1 MNDENIYWLF
11 SSSAQAIA
19 TFVAFLLAGYTLVHT
34 MMESLQQ
41 SDDTLQEIHAALIR
55 QYYRQI
61 RALAFI
67 TGAAI
72 LGSLAMLYL
81 NGFVWPYKAVIVT
94 LAAAL
99 DIVAIGW
106 GIAFVISII
115 DPDKYTNAAR
125 RLIEEE
131 TQAMDPAGPREDA
144 EDFFALFER
153 LEAAMR
159 RTLEQAG
166 LPVPSEIGDRR
177 LSAFR
182 EMLLTLS
189 QRNLIDRTLSRELMR
204 IGRYRSLASYGRLR
218 RVDTAIINE
227 TRGALARI
235 EALTPSARRT
245 LA

>member
-41 SDDTLQEIHAALIR
+41 RDDALQEIHAALIR

-61 RALAFI
+61 RALAYI
-67 TGAAI
+67 TGAAV

-81 NGFVWPYKAVIVT
+81 NGFAWPYKGVIVA

-99 DIVAIGW
+99 DIAAIGW
-106 GIAFVISII
+106 GIAFVIRII

-131 TQAMDPAGPREDA
+131 TQAIDRAGAQEDA

-153 LEAAMR
+153 LEASMR
-159 RTLEQAG
+159 RALERAG
-166 LPVPSEIGDRR
+166 VPEPAGDDGRR
-177 LSAFR
+177 LSSYR
-182 EMLLTLS
+182 EMLLALS
-189 QRNLIDRTLSRELMR
+189 QHDLIDRNLFRELIR
-204 IGRYRSLASYGRLR
+204 IGRYRDLASYGRLR
-218 RVDTAIINE
+218 RVNTAIADQ
-227 TRGALARI
+227 TRAALARM
-235 EALTPSARRT
+235 EAPHVP
-245 LA
+245 